1 MRKFIHLL
9 PFAIFILLSFLISA
23 YPIEAVH
30 EVDSLRFMN
39 NLNYK
44 IQLGYY
50 DVYKTKQADI
60 VMLGNSLTQGASWNE
75 LLDRPNVVG
84 RGIPSDIIEGFLYR
98 MEYVY
103 KLKPKIC
110 FVMGGVNDV
119 YSWIPV
125 EIIFQNYVKVV
136 NGLKEKNIRVV
147 IQSTL
152 HTGPDWGKA
161 WIEANNP
168 ELNVREYNAGRNKE
182 ISKLNQMLF
191 NFAKQN
197 KIDFIDLNMEM
208 SSLNFLKSN
217 LTWDGTH
224 LNGKGYKIWSEAV
237 DKILKKYGL

>member
-1 MRKFIHLL
+1 
-9 PFAIFILLSFLISA
+9 
-23 YPIEAVH
+23 
-30 EVDSLRFMN
+30 MN

-84 RGIPSDIIEGFLYR
+84 RGIPSDIIEGFIYR
-98 MEYVY
+98 MEYIY

-110 FVMGGVNDV
+110 FIMGGVNDI

-125 EIIFQNYVKVV
+125 ETIFQNYIDVI
-136 NGLKEKNIRVV
+136 NGLKVKNIHVV

-152 HTGPDWGKA
+152 HTGPDWGRA

-168 ELNVREYNAGRNKE
+168 ELNVREYNAERNKQ
-182 ISKLNQMLF
+182 ISKLNRMLS
-191 NFAKQN
+191 NYAKQH
-197 KIDFIDLNMEM
+197 KIDFIDLNEEM
-208 SSLNFLKSN
+208 SSFNFLKSH

-237 DKILKKYGL
+237 DKILKKYSL